1 MAKVTLR
8 KEDAQRPTG
17 SVVDKT
23 TPDGTRRNLSI
34 DGEDGYVRTPV
45 AMNAEEKK
53 STLRDTFA
61 AIEKQHGKGSVMLM
75 GDRPIRDIEVI
86 PTTSISLD
94 IALGVGGIP
103 RGRVVEIFGPEASG
117 KTTIC
122 LHLAAQAQAMGGAV
136 AIIDAE
142 HALDMRYAKALGV
155 KVDELYLSQ
164 PDFGE
169 QALEIAEAWVRSGA
183 MALVIV
189 DSVAALTPR
198 AEIEGEMGDPQMG
211 LQARLMSQ
219 ALRKLTSPVAKTGTT
234 LMFTNQL
241 RQKIGVMYGNPETTT
256 GGNALKFYASVR
268 LDIRRIETLKDGATM
283 IGNRSRIKV
292 VKNKVAPPFTE
303 CIVDIMYGKGIDA
316 AGDIVNTAVEYD
328 LIQKAGS
335 WYSFNEERIGQGLD
349 AARQF
354 FATRP
359 ELIEPLRLGILA
371 KVRRSA

>member
-1 MAKVTLR
+1 MSKVVM
-8 KEDAQRPTG
+8 KQA
-17 SVVDKT
+17 
-23 TPDGTRRNLSI
+23 SI
-34 DGEDGYVRTPV
+34 DARVTPTVASPSAIATPTRNFEGGEYVRTPP
-45 AMNAEEKK
+45 AMDKETKQ
-53 STLRDTFA
+53 A
-61 AIEKQHGKGSVMLM
+61 AIRTAFEMIEKQHGKGSVILM
-75 GDRPIRDIEVI
+75 GDRAIREIEVI

-122 LHLAAQAQAMGGAV
+122 LHLAAQAQARGGTV

-142 HALDMRYAKALGV
+142 HALDMKYAKALGV
-155 KVDELYLSQ
+155 KVDELFLSQ
-164 PDFGE
+164 PDYGE
-169 QALEIAEAWVRSGA
+169 QALEIAETWVRSGA
-183 MALVIV
+183 LDLVIV

-241 RQKIGVMYGNPETTT
+241 RQKIGVMFGNPETTT

-268 LDIRRIETLKDGATM
+268 LDIRRIETLKDGQTS
-283 IGNRSRIKV
+283 IGNKSRIKV

-303 CIVDIMYGKGIDA
+303 CVVDIMYGRGIDA
-316 AGDIVNTAVEYD
+316 LGDIVNTAVEYG
-328 LIQKAGS
+328 LIEKAGS
-335 WYSFNEERIGQGLD
+335 WYSFKGERCGQGLD
-349 AARQF
+349 AARLF
-354 FATRP
+354 FENQP
-359 ELIEPLRLGILA
+359 VVVEELRQSILD
-371 KVRRSA
+371 KVRERR